1 MQKPRIT
8 YFSDQDI
15 LHLAMTDEPE
25 AASIELSANVTAE
38 LNERNEVIGIEVLHA
53 SEFMRDTILDVF
65 RSKLAQLQT
74 SVPL

>member
-25 AASIELSANVTAE
+25 AASIELSANVIAE
-38 LNERNEVIGIEVLHA
+38 LNEQNEVIGIEVLHA
-53 SEFMRDTILDVF
+53 NEFMRDTILDIF
-65 RSKLAQLQT
+65 RSKLAQLET
-74 SVPL
+74 SIPL